1 MPERLK
7 GFTTRRYINSRYL
20 YLYTRNHLTKK
31 LARNF
36 AFMFDFLSHNT
47 GVDTGVNTVRPSPL
61 VRWSFFIFIFFLYFI
76 YLYFYLRRLT
86 RWPSNVHGQT
96 TTSAIN
102 AYLTY
107 RPTAGQQNTWLAPQW
122 TAENIAKRISHF
134 SLSCL
139 TSYFHVTGTI
149 DCLASPATSP
159 IVNIDVPTYN
169 AVHRPYILT
178 PP

>member
-86 RWPSNVHGQT
+86 R
-96 TTSAIN
+96 
-102 AYLTY
+102 
-107 RPTAGQQNTWLAPQW
+107 
-122 TAENIAKRISHF
+122 
-134 SLSCL
+134 
-139 TSYFHVTGTI
+139 
-149 DCLASPATSP
+149 
-159 IVNIDVPTYN
+159 
-169 AVHRPYILT
+169 
-178 PP
+178 

>member
-61 VRWSFFIFIFFLYFI
+61 EFLYF
-76 YLYFYLRRLT
+76 YFYFILF
-86 RWPSNVHGQT
+86 
-96 TTSAIN
+96 I
-102 AYLTY
+102 
-107 RPTAGQQNTWLAPQW
+107 
-122 TAENIAKRISHF
+122 
-134 SLSCL
+134 
-139 TSYFHVTGTI
+139 
-149 DCLASPATSP
+149 
-159 IVNIDVPTYN
+159 
-169 AVHRPYILT
+169 YIFIYGA
-178 PP
+178 